1 MEEAERVCDKIMIL
15 VNGRIVALGT
25 PEQLRRHI
33 KGYELVVEK
42 RAGDS
47 KEEIKALIATEIP
60 EAGFIDSVAEN
71 IGDFAVSIKMQFE
84 GSLAERIEILDKMM
98 IEDKIMGFK
107 IAHLGL
113 QDVFYRLSEAQ
124 QNFNS

>member
-15 VNGRIVALGT
+15 VNGKIVALGS

-33 KGYELVVEK
+33 KGFQLIVEK
-42 RAGDS
+42 RAEDS
-47 KEEIKALIATEIP
+47 KEEIRVLIATEIP
-60 EAGFIDSVAEN
+60 EAGFVDAIVED
-71 IGDFAVSIKMQFE
+71 IGDFAVSIKLQFE
-84 GSLAERIEILDKMM
+84 GSLAQRIEVLDKMI
-98 IEDKIMGFK
+98 IEDRILGFK

-113 QDVFYRLSEAQ
+113 QDVFYKLSEGQ

>member
-47 KEEIKALIATEIP
+47 KEEIKALIATQIP

>member
-15 VNGRIVALGT
+15 VNGKIVALGT

-47 KEEIKALIATEIP
+47 KEDIKALISMEIP
-60 EAGFIDSVAEN
+60 EAGFIDAVAEN
-71 IGDFAVSIKMQFE
+71 IGDFAVSIKLQFE
-84 GSLAERIEILDKMM
+84 GSLAKRIEILDRMM

-113 QDVFYRLSEAQ
+113 
-124 QNFNS
+124 